1 MTMTRQHPII
11 PRTPA
16 RLVMVLAAGCAAM
29 ALSAC
34 ASAPASQ
41 APIQISTVSEGAPY
55 VAKSVKSWK
64 DLKFVNVVRQQ
75 TDFSCGAAAVATIF
89 NYAYGKTTSEHQVLV
104 NMLKVADEATVRE
117 KGFSLLD
124 IKTYVEA
131 IGMRGEG
138 YTVDYPALADLKVP
152 SLVLLNP
159 RGYRHFVV
167 LRKAD
172 ADYVYVADPA
182 LGNRVMSRREFEKT
196 WNHVVFVILAD
207 GYDPATVLRKPPPA
221 LSARRLFDQ
230 RAPIA
235 DAEIYDFGLTNAFNF
250 VL

>member
-1 MTMTRQHPII
+1 MTG
-11 PRTPA
+11 PRTNLTILPP
-16 RLVMVLAAGCAAM
+16 RLMAGLAAGV
-29 ALSAC
+29 ALATLGGC
-34 ASAPASQ
+34 MTAPSSQ
-41 APIQISTVSEGAPY
+41 APIQIGMISEGAAY
-55 VAKSVKSWK
+55 VAKPIKSWK
-64 DLKFVNVVRQQ
+64 DLKFANLVRQR

-89 NYAYGKTTSEHQVLV
+89 NYAYGKTTSEQQVLV
-104 NMLKVADEATVRE
+104 NMLKVSDEAVVRE

-138 YTVDYPALADLKVP
+138 YSVNYAALAELKMPAL
-152 SLVLLNP
+152 VLINP

-172 ADYVYVADPA
+172 KDYAYVADPA
-182 LGNRVMSRREFEKT
+182 LGNRVLSRREFEKT
-196 WNHVVFVILAD
+196 WNGVVFVILAE
-207 GYDPATVLRKPPPA
+207 GYDPDTILRKPPPA

-235 DAEIYDFGLTNAFNF
+235 NAEPYDFGLISAFNF